1 MTSKK
6 NIMFFYNVT
15 RVVMSVLLI
24 FAVYIL
30 LEVYH
35 MQNSPEYAMRY
46 YFAFPAMVENVLGGI
61 FVYALFGLIFI
72 KINRG

>member
-1 MTSKK
+1 MNSKR
-6 NIMFFYNVT
+6 NVMFFYNVT

-35 MQNSPEYAMRY
+35 MQNSPEYALRY

-72 KINRG
+72 KINRD